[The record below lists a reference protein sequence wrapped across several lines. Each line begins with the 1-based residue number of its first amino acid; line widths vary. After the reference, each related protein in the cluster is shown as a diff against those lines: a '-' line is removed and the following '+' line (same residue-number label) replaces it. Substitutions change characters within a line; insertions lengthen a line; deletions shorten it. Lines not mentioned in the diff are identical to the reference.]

1 MTTYLAT
8 LYSKS
13 IDRFDTDCNSSIF
26 YEGDLAFWIEHL
38 PDHYNKAYGVNDF
51 EIISIV
57 KLGE

>member
-1 MTTYLAT
+1 MYTYLAT

-13 IDRFDTDCNSSIF
+13 IDRFEYDCNGAIF
-26 YEGDLAFWIEHL
+26 SEHDLAFWLDLL
-38 PDHYNKAYGVNDF
+38 PDCYNKIYGVNDF